1 MCRWLSTSQT
11 NFICFT
17 NNYIQ
22 ACKVFSAYFSKYT
35 VKGSFNF
42 ATEVVQQD
50 SSNSVGGLDIYS
62 LFANILLN
70 KSMKFALKWIL
81 KKSLKKSEFKDLLS
95 LATRVVFYIQDRV
108 AMKSPLESWLANA
121 FLTHNEQ
128 NWLDSC
134 PLESRP
140 SYYRMFVD
148 DKFESSDHLKRFSVY
163 SNSCYIN
170 ISFTIETEQNKKI
183 SFLDVNVHKQG
194 KFITTVYRKP
204 TFSSVYTHFDSFIPD
219 T

>member
-1 MCRWLSTSQT
+1 
-11 NFICFT
+11 
-17 NNYIQ
+17 
-22 ACKVFSAYFSKYT
+22 
-35 VKGSFNF
+35 
-42 ATEVVQQD
+42 
-50 SSNSVGGLDIYS
+50 
-62 LFANILLN
+62 
-70 KSMKFALKWIL
+70 
-81 KKSLKKSEFKDLLS
+81 
-95 LATRVVFYIQDRV
+95 
-108 AMKSPLESWLANA
+108 MKSPLESWLANA

-163 SNSCYIN
+163 SNSCCIN